1 MAASLNAQNGI
12 RVFDVGRG
20 YHPLPSETQYGAS
33 SYWVDFDRSGRLVTT
48 SYDGFVR
55 IYAAE
60 HYDKPREHICRSN
73 FRSITGDGYSVNS
86 TSVVDA
92 VSREMG
98 AQCPRRQLV
107 RRSAG
112 I

>member
-1 MAASLNAQNGI
+1 MRRMA

-48 SYDGFVR
+48 SYDGVVR

-60 HYDKPREHICRSN
+60 HCDKAAKAGHIVYASMRETTGRNTPEVAKVAAAQGGLRRLRAVALPACRS
-73 FRSITGDGYSVNS
+73 
-86 TSVVDA
+86 
-92 VSREMG
+92 
-98 AQCPRRQLV
+98 
-107 RRSAG
+107 
-112 I
+112 